1 MDELDKAELVAQRTR
16 DMIEET
22 RRERAGLIELIRTS
36 RETIE
41 RSHAQIKRLDLILAA
56 AENPKR

>member
-1 MDELDKAELVAQRTR
+1 MDELDKAELIAQQTR

-36 RETIE
+36 RQTIE
-41 RSHAQIKRLDLILAA
+41 RSHAQIKRLDVILAA
-56 AENPKR
+56 AQNPKR

>member
-1 MDELDKAELVAQRTR
+1 MDELDKAELVAQQTR

-22 RRERAGLIELIRTS
+22 RRERADLIELIRTS

-41 RSHAQIKRLDLILAA
+41 RSHAQIKRLDVVLAA

>member
-1 MDELDKAELVAQRTR
+1 MNEPDEAILLVQQTL

-36 RETIE
+36 EETIG
-41 RSHAQIKRLDLILAA
+41 RSHALIKRLDAILAA
-56 AENPKR
+56 AENPK